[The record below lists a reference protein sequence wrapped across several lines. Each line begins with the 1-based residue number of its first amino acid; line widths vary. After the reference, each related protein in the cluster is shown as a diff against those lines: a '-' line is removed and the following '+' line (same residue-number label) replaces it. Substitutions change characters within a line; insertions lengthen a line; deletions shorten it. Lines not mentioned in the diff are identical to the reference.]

1 MGEDFDFF
9 KSVEDEDI
17 FPDVKNAAALEA
29 ADVVVLT
36 EVVAVS
42 VVEVSGFE
50 LLEIWLFCS
59 GKADD
64 EMFFDSGSGWLVT
77 AIVVASVA

>member
-29 ADVVVLT
+29 ADVVLT
-36 EVVAVS
+36 EVVS
-42 VVEVSGFE
+42 VLAVEVSGFE
-50 LLEIWLFCS
+50 LIWLFS
-59 GKADD
+59 GNV

-77 AIVVASVA
+77 IVVASVA

>member
-42 VVEVSGFE
+42 VLVVEVSGFE
-50 LLEIWLFCS
+50 LLEIWLFS
-59 GKADD
+59 GKAD